1 MEKPTTIIKGNA
13 VFGPVNAI
21 ARVALLAVFLGLA
34 VLTGWLD
41 HSKTATL
48 GMISDTA
55 SVAFFLCL
63 VFSAAATYELVSLA
77 ILAAVRMQSGPAGE
91 VKMLTSFARVVAM
104 LVVAVLFIYCTGK
117 LGAVGAVGGAFV
129 GMVMGFALQAPISGM
144 AAWVLVTIKRPFRV
158 GDRVL
163 FPSLNLLGDVLE
175 VGLMYTKLD
184 QVGGSIGSEDA
195 IGRNILIP
203 NAMLFSQVAINY
215 TPKQM
220 AAYFLDEVV
229 IRLTYDS
236 DWNAAEKILLTAAR
250 EVTGDI
256 IRSTGKEP
264 YIRADI
270 YDYGVYMRLRYQ
282 TLATDRPR
290 MAHEILKRIFLEF
303 QRNPRVDFAIP
314 FIYSYRKGI
323 EMPSRGQSPLGPETL
338 TDVPLDL
345 IDDPQ
350 SDQPLSDEDRRGVEE
365 LALRIQKMGLL
376 QPVVVRR
383 MQNGRWELVAGRFRL
398 LACKHLGWKV
408 VPAIIRSNS
417 ASASEISLP
426 QDPPPSPASDLA
438 L

>member
-1 MEKPTTIIKGNA
+1 MEKPTTVINDGNS
-13 VFGPVNAI
+13 VLGRVNPLV
-21 ARVALLAVFLGLA
+21 RVVLLFVFLAMA
-34 VLTGWLD
+34 VGAWWLD
-41 HSKTATL
+41 HSGIATL
-48 GMISDTA
+48 GKISETS

-63 VFSAAATYELVSLA
+63 VFGSAAAFELVSLV
-77 ILAAVRMQSGPAGE
+77 IFTVVRMQSGPVGE
-91 VKMLTSFARVVAM
+91 VKMLTSFFRVLTV
-104 LVVAVLFIYCTGK
+104 LVVAVLFVYCTGK
-117 LGAVGAVGGAFV
+117 LGAVGAMAA
-129 GMVMGFALQAPISGM
+129 GFAGLLLGWSLQAPVSGM
-144 AAWVLVTIKRPFRV
+144 AAWALVTIKRPFRV

-163 FPSLNLLGDVLE
+163 FPTLGLLGDVLE

-236 DWNAAEKILLTAAR
+236 DWDAAEKILLSAAR
-250 EVTGDI
+250 EVTKDI

-314 FIYSYRKGI
+314 FIYSYRKGV
-323 EMPSRGQSPLGPETL
+323 EMPARGQAPPGAETITEL
-338 TDVPLDL
+338 ALDA

-350 SDQPLSDEDRRGVEE
+350 SALPLSEDDRKGVEE
-365 LALRIQKMGLL
+365 LAWRIQKMGLL
-376 QPVVVRR
+376 QPIVVRR
-383 MQNGRWELVAGRFRL
+383 MANGRWELIAGRFRL
-398 LACKHLGWKV
+398 LACRQLGWKV
-408 VPAIIRSNS
+408 IPGIVRNS
-417 ASASEISLP
+417 ASSGPEIAMP
-426 QDPPPSPASDLA
+426 EPDPRV
-438 L
+438 